1 MANDGGDSTEVA
13 NPSLNPDVCAR
24 MVEFMRGQC
33 TAKQWGE
40 WLTVPVELAAARGE
54 KELTEELLRAGAGG
68 DPIHEAIRAGQH
80 DVVKHLRQEP
90 EDDHLQV
97 ALETGDEAMVSLLLE
112 LGADA
117 DPEDH
122 WVCGDLFFTPIH
134 LAAKAGQAGIV
145 GMLMD
150 AGACADRWANE
161 DSSTWEQ
168 RRDPQYDW
176 SGILMTENALHFGAI
191 GGHVDVIDEI
201 IKRQPST
208 MSSVAESTGYTAL
221 HYAAK
226 HSQLGVIDAL
236 VEAGADLEAEGGL
249 GVGTALHVAAES
261 PDSEATLLA
270 LLRHGAKVDSIRNG
284 SKTPLSVAVKAR
296 NVCAAKA
303 LASAGADVRQHLLRE
318 SAEHSQY
325 DMLLALL
332 GRGAHVNTKGASD
345 GNTPLHLAAEKS
357 FSVKVDV
364 LLQAGA
370 DETAVNHKGQTPLDV
385 IGLNADTLRTFMFM
399 LRDYNEEDE
408 IRTLLVNAPKDRA
421 NRAWSRRGFFV
432 LCRAFP
438 ERVQQQLVP
447 SGDDRVNVVCSDVC
461 SHASSCGNDDGR
473 SDSRNKAKRVATAEE
488 KGGAEG
494 RPSAAHVKEGAAAFR
509 AAMGRLIGLEVEV
522 VFRTVLEFV

>member
-1 MANDGGDSTEVA
+1 MANDAGDSKEVA
-13 NPSLNPDVCAR
+13 NLSLNPDVCAR

-54 KELTEELLRAGAGG
+54 KELTRQLLRAGAGG

-90 EDDHLQV
+90 EHHHLQV
-97 ALETGDEAMVSLLLE
+97 ALEIGDEAMVSLLLE
-112 LGADA
+112 LGAEA

-122 WVCGDLFFTPIH
+122 WMYGDLFLTPIH

-145 GMLMD
+145 GLLMD
-150 AGACADRWANE
+150 AGACANRCANL
-161 DSSTWEQ
+161 DTSTWEQ
-168 RRDPQYDW
+168 RCDPEYDW
-176 SGILMTENALHFGAI
+176 SDMLMTENALHLGAI
-191 GGHVDVIDEI
+191 GGHVDVIEEI
-201 IKRQPST
+201 MKRQPST
-208 MSSVAESTGYTAL
+208 MSSLAESTGYTAL

-226 HSQLGVIDAL
+226 HSQQGVIDAL
-236 VEAGADLEAEGGL
+236 IEAGADLEAEGDL

-270 LLRHGAKVDSIRNG
+270 LLRHGAKVDPIRNG
-284 SKTPLSVAVKAR
+284 SETPLSVAVKAR
-296 NVCAAKA
+296 NVCATKA
-303 LASAGADVRQHLLRE
+303 LVSAGADLGEHLLRE
-318 SAEHSQY
+318 SAECSQD
-325 DMLLALL
+325 DMLIALL

-357 FSVKVDV
+357 FRVKVDV

-370 DETAVNHKGQTPLDV
+370 DETAVNHQGQTPLDV
-385 IGLNADTLRTFMFM
+385 IGLKNDCPWKSILGYDLR
-399 LRDYNEEDE
+399 EDE

-438 ERVQQQLVP
+438 DRVRLKLVP
-447 SGDDRVNVVCSDVC
+447 SGDDKVHVVCSNVC
-461 SHASSCGNDDGR
+461 SQASSSGNDDDT
-473 SDSRNKAKRVATAEE
+473 SDSRNNVKRLATAEE
-488 KGGAEG
+488 KGGVEG
-494 RPSAAHVKEGAAAFR
+494 RPPAAHNKEGATAFR
-509 AAMGRLIGLEVEV
+509 AAMGRLTWLEVEV